1 MRWWNWDVIK
11 FSLFFQLN
19 YYLDAAKNKVEMNG
33 MQEMSHIIRLKFILM
48 NRNVLEKSD
57 KNFINEAMKTRINEN
72 TEFFKRLRNV
82 IIIKWNLYKRVKRQD
97 QTNGYIFIIH
107 DFSLVYIILSIPTEF
122 TLPVKKIAI
131 NIL

>member
-1 MRWWNWDVIK
+1 
-11 FSLFFQLN
+11 
-19 YYLDAAKNKVEMNG
+19 MNG

-82 IIIKWNLYKRVKRQD
+82 IIIK
-97 QTNGYIFIIH
+97 
-107 DFSLVYIILSIPTEF
+107 
-122 TLPVKKIAI
+122 
-131 NIL
+131 